1 MKNITSKKEF
11 LELKKSLG
19 VRDDWHEPDEQGV
32 TVNMIMGSKSHC
44 CFQDGF
50 DNAFCNEREHH
61 IIIMKNSKPVAS
73 VNLALLCAWASGL
86 KD

>member
-1 MKNITSKKEF
+1 MKNITSRKEF
-11 LELKKSLG
+11 LKLKKSLG

-32 TVNMIMGSKSHC
+32 IVNMSAGSESPS
-44 CFQDGF
+44 F
-50 DNAFCNEREHH
+50 DNACCNEYEHH
-61 IIIMKNSKPVAS
+61 IIIMKNGEPVAS

>member
-1 MKNITSKKEF
+1 MKNIIYKKDF

-19 VRDDWHEPDEQGV
+19 VRDDWYGSDEQGV
-32 TVNMIMGSKSHC
+32 TVNMIMCGGIHS
-44 CFQDGF
+44 F
-50 DNAFCNEREHH
+50 DNTYCDEREHH
-61 IIIMKNSKPVAS
+61 IIIFKNGEPVAS